1 MKFFVTL
8 AIAAAATCV
17 SAQAERKCGS
27 TNPPAE
33 LKVETTTEPTDDI
46 VERQARRAKYTV
58 DTYVHVI
65 TSQNKSGMYPR
76 SMVEEQV
83 SLPYEFH

>member
-8 AIAAAATCV
+8 AIAAAATCA
-17 SAQAERKCGS
+17 SAQRKCGS

-65 TSQNKSGMYPR
+65 TSQNKSGLYPR

-83 SLPYEFH
+83 CNSYN